1 MKDNILTR
9 HIMEGLIHNLNN
21 PLNLILGYSHILRKA
36 QPDNA
41 EIAKIYQAGI
51 RMDEVLKELYNRIS
65 ERSFELIQ
73 EISLASWLTR
83 ELDYLQHYLCIKH
96 GIRFVREDLTD
107 DQVVLASLIELGTWY
122 ESKLVILNECF
133 EAISIQTGT
142 SSHLGKPA
150 IYLKPDQVI
159 SNDIAS
165 SLSEKI
171 DLELYPADKQR
182 IESIWLEEQNTL
194 IGVIG

>member
-83 ELDYLQHYLCIKH
+83 ELDYLQHYLSIKH

>member
-1 MKDNILTR
+1 MKEKILTR
-9 HIMEGLIHNLNN
+9 HILEGLIHNLNN

-41 EIAKIYQAGI
+41 EIAKICQAGI

-83 ELDYLQHYLCIKH
+83 ELDYLQHYLSIKH

-133 EAISIQTGT
+133 EAISIQTGI

-150 IYLKPDQVI
+150 LYLKPDQVI

-182 IESIWLEEQNTL
+182 IESIWMEEQNTL